1 MTHDTFN
8 RLITVTLTL
17 FFMVLYT
24 WSFVTGKH
32 LDIAG
37 ILAFVVPAL
46 NNVVHILSR
55 NAVAITS
62 INKNGGNG
70 DFKEGQVTKSGG

>member
-17 FFMVLYT
+17 FFMTLYT
-24 WSFVTGKH
+24 WSFITGKH

-46 NNVVHILSR
+46 NNVVHIISR

-62 INKNGGNG
+62 INKNG
-70 DFKEGQVTKSGG
+70 DTHAAEERKVQ